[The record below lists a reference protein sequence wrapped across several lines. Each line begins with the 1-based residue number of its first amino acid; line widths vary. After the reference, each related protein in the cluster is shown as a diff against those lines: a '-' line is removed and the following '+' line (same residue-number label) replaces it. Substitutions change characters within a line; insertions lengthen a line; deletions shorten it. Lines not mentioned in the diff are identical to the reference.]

1 MFVSDDNCT
10 AVLVAKYCEL
20 AVRSQALLAHPLQ
33 QLHMEALCDELG
45 ALVALHSSPSHAG
58 KDTDHRQKS
67 ATIPSP
73 QSTLKPQHRKPL
85 SQLQLWGEIFRLVS
99 VVNGEECARLRKVI
113 DRHLQRLAK
122 LKGGTLNLFS

>member
-1 MFVSDDNCT
+1 MQKPLLLTPSPPLIRVSSQDAVFVSDDNCT

-73 QSTLKPQHRKPL
+73 QSTLKPQHRKPV
-85 SQLQLWGEIFRLVS
+85 SQLQLGVRSSAWCPS
-99 VVNGEECARLRKVI
+99 
-113 DRHLQRLAK
+113 
-122 LKGGTLNLFS
+122 